1 MSEFEKV
8 DKNEEKKQTPEAGTV
23 RRELSDVNGP
33 QGGMLPDSVSQKI
46 QSKRGSGTRLTPEQ
60 NKKYSGEFGRDMSD
74 VRIHNDPESNAI
86 SQALNARAFT
96 IGADVFLSKGIDPG
110 RSDRDQ
116 KTLTHELT
124 HVVQQNGQA
133 GSGPLRLG
141 AAHTTQEHEAEATA
155 EGRGGV
161 STSASD
167 TVQRGFWSDFGSNI
181 GSGVGHML
189 LKQFGLEEA
198 FNDFMTGSDKV
209 EAAEKKMEKDKDP
222 DGSENWKKYQQ
233 LKTDYEAATK
243 GVKAAKKNYETE
255 VKAYD
260 KKKKDAITANAH
272 PAGGVPA
279 APAADIDPVRVN
291 EAKKA
296 YDDKFEAHEKLK
308 KERLELLK
316 KYDETITQEDIDKKD
331 SGGFKMGLSVV
342 MSSLAGGLSTF
353 MMKDD
358 PAAAGDATKIA
369 AARTKKQK
377 EARTKVNNW
386 FASTNK
392 GHVEKK
398 NLEEKQTVAVAGIT
412 DKKQVNPVEEYKDVL
427 WAAYQDIKDDDLLK
441 GKNIDR
447 QMLWTKIST
456 DMNWAAVKDKIDDE
470 LMLNVDSSV
479 GGEFQKAETKLQ
491 KEQKTMSKVAG
502 FESAAELKAKKDEA
516 EAAKNTAQ
524 AALDAFDKKF
534 NATDPTGRG
543 VEVKVEG
550 SRPKVLTEASAAT
563 DVANAAAGTP
573 AKALAEKFQARLT
586 EMINQWNNLI
596 GGQPRDAL
604 SDAFNDADRAF
615 NEANA
620 AYENGGKQIYEPAND
635 KLKAAGT
642 RAVEQKKIMERTR
655 HNAVTTWLKP
665 ENLHKKLS
673 KEQIDKL
680 KGFAHGII
688 LKNAE
693 QLKTG
698 MADQNTAK
706 ENNRTGNFETNQTTI
721 TKAIRLG
728 VREEAKEVLFFRKAD
743 GSPLDER
750 DFELSLYNSIMSFDG
765 MQSFWDEV
773 KSRSSS
779 EVGVL
784 FDTKKAEPFVAEG
797 TKAFRKV
804 LEDLKKGGDK
814 KFVRETSENKVLNT
828 IQERT
833 FNLLPEDL
841 QTFFV
846 NKNDASFTNLFKDRG
861 TVADD
866 KERISLQV
874 LNRVPVDVDKEAS
887 ALAKKIQTAQDA
899 RHRAAPAENAGEKE
913 KNAHEALKVREQNRE
928 SEELI
933 KSAYAMVQK
942 DTDLK
947 KVYKNALLFR
957 NTLKSDELKKLIEE
971 GLDQSM
977 SEKEIVEAVI
987 AILKEKQSAKTAAT
1001 TTTAAA
1007 K

>member
-8 DKNEEKKQTPEAGTV
+8 DKNEEKKQSTPEAGTV

-110 RSDRDQ
+110 RSQRDQ

-167 TVQRGFWSDFGSNI
+167 TVQRGFWTDFGSNI

-233 LKTDYEAATK
+233 LKTDYETATK
-243 GVKAAKKNYETE
+243 DVKAAKENYEKQVE
-255 VKAYD
+255 DYEKA
-260 KKKKDAITANAH
+260 KKDKIADNKRARAANPRGAL
-272 PAGGVPA
+272 A
-279 APAADIDPVRVN
+279 AVSDIDPVRVN

-308 KERLELLK
+308 KDRLELLK
-316 KYDETITQEDIDKKD
+316 KYDGSITQEDVDKKD
-331 SGGFKMGLSVV
+331 SGKFKMGLSVV

-353 MMKDD
+353 MAKDD

-377 EARTKVNNW
+377 EARAKVNTW

-392 GHVEKK
+392 GHLEKK
-398 NLEEKQTVAVAGIT
+398 NLEEKQTVAVSGVT
-412 DKKQVNPVEEYKDVL
+412 NKKQVNPEEEYKDVL
-427 WAAYQDIKDDDLLK
+427 WAAYQDIKDEAALK
-441 GKNIDR
+441 GSNIDR
-447 QMLWTKIST
+447 QTLWEKVKG
-456 DMNWAAVKDKIDDE
+456 DGNWDNIKSEINDE
-470 LMLNVDSSV
+470 LALNLDKEI
-479 GGEFQKAETKLQ
+479 GADFKEAKAGLQ
-491 KEQKTMSKVAG
+491 KEQKKMADVAG
-502 FESAAELKAKKDEA
+502 FENAAALKVKFDA
-516 EAAKNTAQ
+516 AQ
-524 AALDAFDKKF
+524 AAKQEADIPF
-534 NATDPTGRG
+534 NALENKEKATGGEGVSVDIADGNPAHPAQILNLTTAQNAVDSARTDPERELAQRYKDKLNELIAGWN
-543 VEVKVEG
+543 
-550 SRPKVLTEASAAT
+550 AT
-563 DVANAAAGTP
+563 IAGKNENDIRTLERETTTAFNAA
-573 AKALAEKFQARLT
+573 K
-586 EMINQWNNLI
+586 
-596 GGQPRDAL
+596 
-604 SDAFNDADRAF
+604 
-615 NEANA
+615 A
-620 AYENGGKQIYEPAND
+620 AYENGGKEIYDAADDEH
-635 KLKAAGT
+635 KASAARAAAH
-642 RAVEQKKIMERTR
+642 RAVMDNRR
-655 HNAVTTWLKP
+655 ANVHSWLGNP

-680 KGFAHGII
+680 KGVVRGII
-688 LKNAE
+688 MKNANT
-693 QLKTG
+693 LKEE
-698 MADQNTAK
+698 AANKNTAK
-706 ENNRTGNFETNQTTI
+706 EARRTANYGMNVPPIVKGIRFN
-721 TKAIRLG
+721 TK
-728 VREEAKEVLFFRKAD
+728 EEAKELPFYKKND
-743 GSPLDER
+743 GGALDDAALDAYME
-750 DFELSLYNSIMSFDG
+750 SSIKDSAEMK
-765 MQSFWDEV
+765 SFWDEV
-773 KSRSSS
+773 KARTSTI
-779 EVGVL
+779 
-784 FDTKKAEPFVAEG
+784 DNTPFTAKETEHFITEG
-797 TKAFRKV
+797 TKAFRKL
-804 LEDLKKGGDK
+804 LEDMRKNGDK
-814 KFVRETSENKVLNT
+814 KYERETDHGKVLQT

-833 FNLLPEDL
+833 FALLPKDL
-841 QTFFV
+841 QTLFG
-846 NKNDASFTNLFKDRG
+846 NTGNQSFQNLFAEGGVVVDEKTRI
-861 TVADD
+861 TNQVAAH
-866 KERISLQV
+866 V
-874 LNRVPVDVDKEAS
+874 PLNVDSEAA
-887 ALAKKIQTAQDA
+887 ALAKKIQAAEDRQ
-899 RHRAAPAENAGEKE
+899 HKGAPAENAAENVK
-913 KNAHEALKVREQNRE
+913 KAHEGLKNRE
-928 SEELI
+928 IDGII

-942 DTDLK
+942 DADLK
-947 KVYKNALLFR
+947 KVYKNPLLFR

-987 AILKEKQSAKTAAT
+987 AILKEKQSAKTAA
-1001 TTTAAA
+1001 AAS